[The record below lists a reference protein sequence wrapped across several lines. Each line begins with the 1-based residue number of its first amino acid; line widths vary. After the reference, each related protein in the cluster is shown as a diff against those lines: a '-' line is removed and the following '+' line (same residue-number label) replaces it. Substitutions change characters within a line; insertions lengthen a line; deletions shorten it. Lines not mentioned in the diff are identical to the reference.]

1 MDHLASPVKA
11 DHTEGAGKEAQAT
24 ARAFGRIEGDRSI
37 LSRDQ
42 SFGVA
47 GRDTRGLLTVTAGE
61 GHGETVL
68 DQYHPH
74 IRFEI

>member
-1 MDHLASPVKA
+1 VNHLAGPVKA

-42 SFGVA
+42 GLGVT
-47 GRDTRGLLTVTAGE
+47 GRDTRGLLAVAAGE
-61 GHGETVL
+61 GHGEAVL
-68 DQYHPH
+68 DPQHPY
-74 IRFEI
+74 IGFEI